1 MVEFA
6 YKATDLAGKIF
17 EGSMEGRDEKMVV
30 QSLQKLGYIPI
41 RITALQT
48 EGTLLKLRFLPF
60 LQRVTTKDLLI
71 FTQELST
78 LLEAGL
84 PLDRSLQILTELAEK
99 ERFKEVIK
107 DLLKQI
113 EAGRSFSEALSSY
126 PSIFPKLYVNMTK
139 AGEAGGILTIILV
152 RLGKYLQTSKE
163 LKDHLISVLIYPAFL
178 VFFIGLS
185 IIALLTFIIPTFS
198 KIFADMGQAIP
209 LPTQIIL
216 SVSQMVRSYWW
227 VLGGAL
233 FLGWYGFRMYIRSAE
248 GKVSWDRF
256 KLRLVIIGGLVRQ
269 IETARF
275 SRTLG
280 TLLQSGVPILQAVQ
294 IVRETASNEVVGKS
308 ISDVHA
314 GLKQGGGISK
324 TLQGSKVFPPLAVH
338 MITVGEETGK
348 LDEMLIKIAENYEV
362 SLQVSLK
369 RFFSLLEPAIIM
381 VMGLIVVFIILSMML
396 PIISINEL
404 PF

>member
-1 MVEFA
+1 MAEFV
-6 YKATDLAGKIF
+6 YKATTLNGQVV
-17 EGSMEGRDEKMVV
+17 EGSMEGHDEKAVV
-30 QSLQKLGYIPI
+30 RSLHQLGYIPV
-41 RITALQT
+41 RVTAAG
-48 EGTLLKLRFLPF
+48 ESGGGPRFSFLP
-60 LQRVTTKDLLI
+60 QRVGMSQVLA
-71 FTQELST
+71 FSQELST
-78 LLEAGL
+78 LVSAGL
-84 PLDRSLQILTELAEK
+84 PIDRSLQILGSLTKNPRLKGVVQDTLTRIREGSSLAEALGNHP
-99 ERFKEVIK
+99 RI
-107 DLLKQI
+107 
-113 EAGRSFSEALSSY
+113 FS
-126 PSIFPKLYVNMTK
+126 KLFVNMVK
-139 AGEAGGILTIILV
+139 AGESGGFLEVILSRLV
-152 RLGKYLQTSKE
+152 KYLQSAKE
-163 LKDHLISVLIYPAFL
+163 IRDFLVSVMIYPLILTAVSGASIVIL
-178 VFFIGLS
+178 V
-185 IIALLTFIIPTFS
+185 TFVIPRFA